1 MCVFLASTFFIKK
14 KKKKG
19 NVAFWRL
26 NITKNLKTKE
36 TAIEAMAVQQ

>member
-1 MCVFLASTFFIKK
+1 MCVFLASTFFIKE
-14 KKKKG
+14 KG